1 MYKKLILMIGT
12 FAMMIFMWQL
22 PANAE
27 AVASLHRSDSQ
38 TIVDQANMLSEATK
52 AEINQYNDSLRKTAV
67 GGKIVVLTVNST
79 DGESIDDY
87 SNDLLHQPDWQH
99 FDDKNKFISIIIFA
113 KNNGENNV
121 RITTSRNA
129 QIIISDSTAL
139 SYLQDNYDVL
149 KSSNVID
156 NNVGLQRVLHEVY
169 QTMAAAT
176 VKQVNDGLKQQADNE
191 KISIMFSKIIV
202 GLVGIFLFGM
212 LIYGIKCG
220 IAAIMHLRTA
230 YSKWYENML
239 NPMRED
245 DRTASAD
252 SAPINYTSTGK
263 VSPYYTDTDGKK
275 YYVRSADLVNKWLP
289 FPRTAEQRAD
299 YQIAKLFKFLAPAS
313 VYMSTGS
320 PRYFKIKGSFS
331 EYGLAAGLIDE
342 VIKLKGSVHFTQE
355 RNNLTSFTYRNAKYY
370 VSQDMMKFFKEP
382 TVRILFELGIISSLT
397 LFDIHKYYGV
407 TEDYSDPNQL
417 PDGMPL
423 GIYTKMFPNEKTFQL
438 WQDNKLPSKKDFI
451 LRDDRYVSNYNDDI
465 YLYPSMMYSIYP
477 TADPNYSYSSDSG
490 SSSGGGDAGGGG
502 GASI

>member
-1 MYKKLILMIGT
+1 MIGA
-12 FAMMIFMWQL
+12 FAMMLFVWQL

-38 TIVDQANMLSEATK
+38 TIVDQANMLSQATK
-52 AEINQYNDSLRKTAV
+52 DKINQYNASLQKTAV

-79 DGESIDDY
+79 DGESIDSY

-113 KNNGENNV
+113 KNNGKNNV
-121 RITTSRNA
+121 RVTTSRNA

-139 SYLQDNYDVL
+139 SYLQNNYDAL
-149 KSSNVID
+149 KSSNVAD
-156 NNVGLQRVLHEVY
+156 NNNGLQRVLDAVH
-169 QTMAAAT
+169 QAMAAAT
-176 VKQVNDGLKQQADNE
+176 VKQVNDGLQQQADNE
-191 KISIMFSKIIV
+191 QLSNIFSKIIV
-202 GLVGIFLFGM
+202 GLIGIFLVGM
-212 LIYGIKCG
+212 IIYWINCG
-220 IAAIMHLRTA
+220 IEALMHVKTA
-230 YSKWYENML
+230 SSKWYETML

-245 DRTASAD
+245 DRTASAGR
-252 SAPINYTSTGK
+252 APLNYTNTGK

-289 FPRTAEQRAD
+289 LPRTAEQRAD
-299 YQIAKLFKFLAPAS
+299 YQIAKLFKSLAPAS
-313 VYMSTGS
+313 VYMSIDR
-320 PRYFKIKGSFS
+320 PHYFQIKGGFS
-331 EYGLAAGLIDE
+331 EYGLAGGLVDE
-342 VIKLKGSVHFTQE
+342 VVKLKSSIHFTQDK
-355 RNNLTSFTYRNAKYY
+355 NNLTSFTYRNTKYY

-382 TVRILFELGIISSLT
+382 TIKTLFELGIITTLT
-397 LFDIHKYYGV
+397 KTDVHKYYGV
-407 TEDYSDPNQL
+407 TEDYENPNEL
-417 PDGMPL
+417 PF
-423 GIYTKMFPNEKTFQL
+423 GIYVKMFPNEKTFQL
-438 WQDNKLPSKKDFI
+438 WQNNKLPSKKDFT

>member
-12 FAMMIFMWQL
+12 FAMMLFVWQL

-27 AVASLHRSDSQ
+27 AVASLHRSDAQ
-38 TIVDQANMLSEATK
+38 TIVDQANMLSQATK
-52 AEINQYNDSLRKTAV
+52 DKINQYNDSLRKTAV

-79 DGESIDDY
+79 DGESIDRY
-87 SNDLLHQPDWQH
+87 SNELLHQPDWQH

-113 KNNGENNV
+113 KNYGKNNV

-139 SYLQDNYDVL
+139 SYLQNNYDAL
-149 KSSNVID
+149 KSSSVVD
-156 NNVGLQRVLHEVY
+156 NNIGLQHVLDAVY
-169 QTMAAAT
+169 QTMSAAT
-176 VKQVNDGLKQQADNE
+176 VKQVNDGLQKQADNE

-202 GLVGIFLFGM
+202 GLVGIFMFGM
-212 LIYGIKCG
+212 IIYWIKCG
-220 IAAIMHLRTA
+220 IEALMHLQTA

-252 SAPINYTSTGK
+252 RAPLNYTSTGK

-289 FPRTAEQRAD
+289 LPRTAAQRAD
-299 YQIAKLFKFLAPAS
+299 YQIAKLFKLLAPAS
-313 VYMSTGS
+313 VYVFINS
-320 PRYFKIKGSFS
+320 PHYFQIKGDFS
-331 EYGLAAGLIDE
+331 EYGLAEGLIDE
-342 VIKLKGSVHFTQE
+342 VIKLKGSIHFTQE
-355 RNNLTSFTYRNAKYY
+355 KNNLTSFTYRNTKYY

-382 TVRILFELGIISSLT
+382 TVRTLFELGIINSLT
-397 LFDIHKYYGV
+397 KNDVHKYYGV
-407 TEDYSDPNQL
+407 TEDYDDPNEL
-417 PDGMPL
+417 PL
-423 GIYTKMFPNEKTFQL
+423 GIYEKMFPNEKTFQL
-438 WQDNKLPSKKDFI
+438 WQDNKLPSKKDFT

-465 YLYPSMMYSIYP
+465 YLFPSMMYSIYP